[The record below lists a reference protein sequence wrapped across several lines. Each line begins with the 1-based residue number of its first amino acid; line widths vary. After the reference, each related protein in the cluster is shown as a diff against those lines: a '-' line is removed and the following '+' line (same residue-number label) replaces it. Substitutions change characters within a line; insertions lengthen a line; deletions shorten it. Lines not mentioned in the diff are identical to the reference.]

1 MTSNASLVANVP
13 APVVG
18 GQPKHLGVNR
28 HLALSSFWFGNFF
41 LWIPLTS
48 VVLQIQVDSF
58 IPKGSQNTAIG
69 VALCLGGVLAMAV
82 PPLVGGYSDRVTT
95 RWGRRRPIMVGGIA
109 GAIVGL
115 AIMAAARNYPML
127 VVGYLFVQGFSN
139 AAGAAYAGL
148 VPDIVPAQEFGRAS
162 GFLATMVLVGSGAG
176 LGATIGL
183 GGLDLRF
190 TYLAM
195 AAVVLLSVLPTLWV
209 ARGEGMV
216 PVPRVP
222 KLPLLQAAREFLRP
236 MAGGDFGWV
245 IFTRLFV
252 SAGIVTVQSFLLNF
266 FRDVVGVA
274 NPKTFTSLWL
284 IVVLLTAVPFALAAG
299 HFSDRYGRKIFVY
312 LSGAFQS
319 IVALVFVIYFPTSVP
334 LIYAT
339 GVLYGAGY
347 GCYYAVDWALAC
359 DTLPDRTKPAKDM
372 GLFHVAL
379 TLPGTYVPFV
389 AGWTLDTLNRHA
401 ANSGYRVIFAAAV
414 VFLIMGTV
422 FVSRIKSV
430 R

>member
-1 MTSNASLVANVP
+1 MTNASLVANLATAAATGRP
-13 APVVG
+13 PRF
-18 GQPKHLGVNR
+18 GVSR

-95 RWGRRRPIMVGGIA
+95 RWGRRRPIMVAGIA

-115 AIMAAARNYPML
+115 AIMGSAQNYPML

-216 PVPRVP
+216 PVPRAP

-299 HFSDRYGRKIFVY
+299 HLSDRYGRKIFVY

-319 IVALVFVIYFPTSVP
+319 IVALVFVIFFPTSIP

-347 GCYYAVDWALAC
+347 GCYYAVDWALA
-359 DTLPDRTKPAKDM
+359 
-372 GLFHVAL
+372 
-379 TLPGTYVPFV
+379 
-389 AGWTLDTLNRHA
+389 
-401 ANSGYRVIFAAAV
+401 
-414 VFLIMGTV
+414 
-422 FVSRIKSV
+422 
-430 R
+430 